1 MAIFETIIGIRKYG
15 GNYLELIETD
25 RFLLVLKHFLTKND
39 YDQNLEFLF
48 NLDKKFHYTFIELI
62 KYGIPF
68 DSAKQILPAV
78 FELECKTVYTA
89 SEIASILEASKLSM
103 KNLQNQ
109 LIG

>member
-25 RFLLVLKHFLTKND
+25 RFLLVLRHFLTKND

-48 NLDKKFHYTFIELI
+48 NLERKYHYTFIELI
-62 KYGIPF
+62 KYGIPINA
-68 DSAKQILPAV
+68 AKGIYSTV
-78 FELECKTVYTA
+78 FEIECETVCTTF
-89 SEIASILEASKLSM
+89 EIARMYERSKFSIQVLK
-103 KNLQNQ
+103 NQ